1 MKGCI
6 LIKKEKES
14 EKEENYAEFI
24 YSRNLEMLLDTKL
37 IFLNQPYLHTDYHSN
52 DI

>member
-6 LIKKEKES
+6 LIKKENELG
-14 EKEENYAEFI
+14 KEENYVEFI
-24 YSRNLEMLLDTKL
+24 YSRNLEMLLETKL
-37 IFLNQPYLHTDYHSN
+37 IFINQSYLHTDYHSN